1 MKCLNSYDLTP
12 GEVIHLPGRNVD
24 IYGPTEADEKDLKN
38 FVLGGQRIDFVSVPF
53 VRKAEEI
60 QKIREILGIEGAHIK
75 IFAKIENHE
84 GLENFDSIL
93 QISDGV
99 IIMRKILGLELP
111 AEKVFLAQK
120 WMTWRANLA
129 SKTVIVASNI
139 LDTME
144 TSLRIKESEC
154 IDVASLI
161 IDGCDCI

>member
-1 MKCLNSYDLTP
+1 MP
-12 GEVIHLPGRNVD
+12 GSNVD
-24 IYGPTEADEKDLKN
+24 IYGPTENDEKDLKN

-75 IFAKIENHE
+75 IFAKIENHD

-93 QISDGV
+93 QNSDGV

-111 AEKVFLAQK
+111 PEKVFLAQK

-129 SKTVIVASNI
+129 SKTVVVASNI
-139 LDTME
+139 LDSME
-144 TSLRIKESEC
+144 
-154 IDVASLI
+154 
-161 IDGCDCI
+161 